1 MEIMNLKHGIE
12 ILAAILCFIVL
23 LPSSLNL
30 RNLTKVYLLGSIC
43 SFLASKI
50 FVLVGP
56 SYLARDVETWGN
68 FISICLILS
77 ALFVII
83 RDSKPMFARFPI
95 YLTLLPLSGI
105 IFFAII
111 PTNYAIKDLLE
122 LIMQAGA
129 IVVALLIFG
138 VNTYLFKWK
147 WTFLG
152 SILIFLCAFMIPFI
166 NFNDPMN
173 GKLIGGIFL
182 STGMIL
188 LTFSLIKYPTNTEIS
203 KNIDIHI

>member
-68 FISICLILS
+68 FISISLILS

-129 IVVALLIFG
+129 IVVALLISDIG
-138 VNTYLFKWK
+138 V
-147 WTFLG
+147 
-152 SILIFLCAFMIPFI
+152 S
-166 NFNDPMN
+166 
-173 GKLIGGIFL
+173 KLITINWK
-182 STGMIL
+182 ID
-188 LTFSLIKYPTNTEIS
+188 LIKIVLKTTDVIFMCVGQYHRLWFNGRI
-203 KNIDIHI
+203 